1 VDVRKSSGTV
11 SPGPSPRY
19 NGGVSAVAARD
30 TRPRPP
36 ADASAD
42 ERSRLTSLTGTV
54 ALGLDALAS
63 VAYGP
68 EAIVIVLAAAGSAGI
83 GATLPVTGV
92 IVGLLLVLVACYRQV
107 IAAYPDGGG
116 AYTVARENLGVRAG
130 LAAAA
135 SLIVD
140 YVLNVAVSI
149 AAGIAALTSA
159 FPRLLPDTTLLCVG
173 ALVLVTAVNL
183 RGVLTSAKLFILP
196 TLVFVLAI
204 AVVVVVGLVR
214 GAPIHPLPPTS
225 QARTVGAVGIGLL
238 LAAFANGCSALT
250 GVEAIANATPS
261 FRTDSRVRARRSEAL
276 LGGTLGLLLLGLAT
290 LIVRFDARPVA
301 GRTLLS
307 LVTEGA
313 IGSGWGYVL
322 VQLVTVVLLALAANT
337 SFGGLPV
344 LTARLA
350 RDHFLPHIFAIRA
363 DRLVHRYGILVLA
376 VLAGSLLV
384 VTRGNVNLLVSV
396 FAVGVFIGFSLA
408 QVGMVSH
415 WRSERSRGWRPR
427 AALNAVGAV
436 LTSAAAVVLAA
447 EKFTKG
453 AWLVVVVVPL
463 LTVTFIGIHRT
474 YARIGR
480 QLAIDPA
487 EYAVGRAVDPA
498 ADAAPPVAGMAA
510 AGSAPVAPAPV
521 RPDPVTA
528 APLTATPV
536 VPAPVTPGDGA
547 GVRVPGTQDL
557 GVVVP
562 VVSISRLTAAMV
574 DFAESLSGRVAAVHI
589 AFADETGGA
598 DRLRREWERWRPG
611 VPLTVLTPDT
621 RDLGRP
627 LAEFIAAQQGRVL
640 VVLGEMRPANWWE
653 SILKNGRAAALT
665 RYLSHHSDAAVCRLR
680 IPLGGEA
687 GPPSSP
693 RPGPPG

>member
-1 VDVRKSSGTV
+1 M
-11 SPGPSPRY
+11 
-19 NGGVSAVAARD
+19 
-30 TRPRPP
+30 
-36 ADASAD
+36 DASAE

-68 EAIVIVLAAAGSAGI
+68 EAIVVVLAAAGSAGI

-130 LAAAA
+130 LVAAA

-149 AAGIAALTSA
+149 AAGVAALTSA

-183 RGVLTSAKLFILP
+183 RGVLTSARLFILP

-204 AVVVVVGLVR
+204 ATVVVVGLVR
-214 GAPIHPLPPTS
+214 GTPIHPLPPTT

-307 LVTEGA
+307 VVTEGA

-322 VQLVTVVLLALAANT
+322 VQLVTVVLLTLAANT

-363 DRLVHRYGILVLA
+363 DRLVHRYGILVLT
-376 VLAGSLLV
+376 VLAGALLV

-436 LTSAAAVVLAA
+436 LTCAAAVVLAA
-447 EKFTKG
+447 EKFTRG

-487 EYAVGRAVDPA
+487 DYAVDPTA
-498 ADAAPPVAGMAA
+498 RAVAT
-510 AGSAPVAPAPV
+510 AG
-521 RPDPVTA
+521 
-528 APLTATPV
+528 ATPV
-536 VPAPVTPGDGA
+536 ASASVTPEGGA
-547 GVRVPGTQDL
+547 GGRAPRSQDL
-557 GVVVP
+557 MVVVP
-562 VVSISRLTAAMV
+562 VVSISRLTAAMI
-574 DFAESLSGRVAAVHI
+574 DFAGTLSGRVAAVHI
-589 AFADETGGA
+589 AFADETGRA
-598 DRLRREWERWRPG
+598 DRLRSEWQQWRPG
-611 VPLTVLTPDT
+611 IPLTVLTPDH

-627 LAEFIAAQQGRVL
+627 LAEFVAAQPGRVL
-640 VVLGEMRPANWWE
+640 VVLGEIRPGNWWE
-653 SILKNGRAAALT
+653 GILKNGRAAALT
-665 RYLSHHSDAAVCRLR
+665 RYLSHHSEAAVCRLR
-680 IPLGGEA
+680 VPLGGDSR
-687 GPPSSP
+687 PPTSP
-693 RPGPPG
+693 RPGAPWRHQ

>member
-1 VDVRKSSGTV
+1 MNAGT
-11 SPGPSPRY
+11 
-19 NGGVSAVAARD
+19 ARD
-30 TRPRPP
+30 IRPRPP
-36 ADASAD
+36 GNSSAE

-68 EAIVIVLAAAGSAGI
+68 EAIVVVLAAAGSAGI

-116 AYTVARENLGVRAG
+116 AYTVARENLGARAG
-130 LAAAA
+130 LVAAA

-140 YVLNVAVSI
+140 YVLNIAVSI

-214 GAPIHPLPPTS
+214 GAPIHPLPPTT

-261 FRTDSRVRARRSEAL
+261 FRSDSRVRARRSEAL

-376 VLAGSLLV
+376 GLAGSLLV

-463 LTVTFIGIHRT
+463 LTVTFTGIHRT

-487 EYAVGRAVDPA
+487 EYAADRAVGA
-498 ADAAPPVAGMAA
+498 AAGAAPLVAGMAA
-510 AGSAPVAPAPV
+510 VRSAP
-521 RPDPVTA
+521 
-528 APLTATPV
+528 L
-536 VPAPVTPGDGA
+536 VPAPVPSDGGP

-557 GVVVP
+557 VVVVP

-574 DFAESLSGRVAAVHI
+574 EFAESLSGRVVAVHV

-598 DRLRREWERWRPG
+598 DRLRRDWERWRPG

-627 LAEFIAAQQGRVL
+627 LAEFVAAQPGRVL

-653 SILKNGRAAALT
+653 GILKNGRAAALT
-665 RYLSHHSDAAVCRLR
+665 RYLSHHGDAAVCRLR
-680 IPLGGEA
+680 IPLGGKSVP
-687 GPPSSP
+687 PPSRSRGCRGEP
-693 RPGPPG
+693 VTGAGAGGCPHPWCTPG

>member
-1 VDVRKSSGTV
+1 MAIGSTE
-11 SPGPSPRY
+11 
-19 NGGVSAVAARD
+19 
-30 TRPRPP
+30 
-36 ADASAD
+36 

-68 EAIVIVLAAAGSAGI
+68 EAIVVVLAAAGSAGI

-130 LAAAA
+130 LVAAA

-149 AAGIAALTSA
+149 AAGVAALTSA
-159 FPRLLPDTTLLCVG
+159 FPRLLPDTTLLCVA
-173 ALVLVTAVNL
+173 ALVVVTAVNL
-183 RGVLTSAKLFILP
+183 RGVLTSAKAFVLP
-196 TLVFVLAI
+196 TLIFVLAI
-204 AVVVVVGLVR
+204 ATVVVVGLVR
-214 GAPIHPLPPTS
+214 GAPIHPLPPTT

-261 FRTDSRVRARRSEAL
+261 FRADSRARARRSEAL
-276 LGGTLGLLLLGLAT
+276 LGITLGLLLLGLAT
-290 LIVRFDARPVA
+290 LIVRFNARPVE

-313 IGSGWGYVL
+313 IGSGWAYVL

-376 VLAGSLLV
+376 LLSGSLLV
-384 VTRGNVNLLVSV
+384 ATRGNVNLLVSV

-408 QVGMVSH
+408 QVGMVGH

-427 AALNAVGAV
+427 AALNAFGAV
-436 LTSAAAVVLAA
+436 LTTAAAVVLAT

-463 LTVTFIGIHRT
+463 LTLMFIGIRRT

-480 QLAIDPA
+480 QLAIDT
-487 EYAVGRAVDPA
+487 A
-498 ADAAPPVAGMAA
+498 APDAALSAFAATAA
-510 AGSAPVAPAPV
+510 AGRTASSAELV
-521 RPDPVTA
+521 
-528 APLTATPV
+528 
-536 VPAPVTPGDGA
+536 
-547 GVRVPGTQDL
+547 
-557 GVVVP
+557 VVVP
-562 VVSISRLTAAMV
+562 VVSITTLTSSML
-574 DFAESLSGRVAAVHI
+574 DFAGSLGGRTAAVHI
-589 AFADETGGA
+589 AFADESA
-598 DRLRREWERWRPG
+598 QAARLREQWQRWRPG
-611 VPLTVLTPDT
+611 IPLTVLTPDS

-627 LAEFIAAQQGRVL
+627 LVEFVSAQQGPVV

-653 SILKNGRAAALT
+653 GILKNGRAAALT
-665 RYLSHHSDAAVCRLR
+665 RHLSHHSDAAVCRLR
-680 IPLGGEA
+680 IPLGGA
-687 GPPSSP
+687 PQQLSGPDSRMS
-693 RPGPPG
+693 R